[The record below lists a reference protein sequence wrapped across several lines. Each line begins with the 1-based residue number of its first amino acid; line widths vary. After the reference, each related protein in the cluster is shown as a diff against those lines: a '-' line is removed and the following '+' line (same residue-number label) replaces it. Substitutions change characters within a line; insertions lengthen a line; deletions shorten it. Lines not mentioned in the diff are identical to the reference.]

1 MKKIYICILLIF
13 LISPS
18 LASASP
24 LSLSENEILVN
35 TETVKYDMILTFS
48 EKPQSFE
55 IPFFFEIENFTHR
68 TNFGGYTCDA
78 NKTEWG
84 SKIACNFENVTS
96 NFGSVGLN
104 FAAKNTFL
112 KNVGKS
118 YLFETASKT
127 PLDSNKMR
135 LKIKL
140 QEGFVLS
147 EKEGIPSFSP
157 ETGTQSSDGRRIYV
171 FWEKENV
178 KKGEGITANVVF
190 ESLQKPEPKEID
202 SGIFVIL
209 GVLVV
214 IIALLVVGILFYKKS
229 HTGMKPAIQVLK
241 DDERKVVEILQN
253 RQGQAKQRD
262 IQADGDFSKATLSR
276 LIKNLEERGVITT
289 ERMGRTNKIYLKKEL
304 GKKEPEKQKETEK
317 SLSENQNTENRN

>member
-1 MKKIYICILLIF
+1 MYKIIILFIILAF
-13 LISPS
+13 LPLASAQELSFYKSEALISPDKVKFS
-18 LASASP
+18 DTILVP
-24 LSLSENEILVN
+24 QELEELSLDL
-35 TETVKYDMILTFS
+35 
-48 EKPQSFE
+48 
-55 IPFFFEIENFTHR
+55 FFKIENFEEETTFVDYKCEALD
-68 TNFGGYTCDA
+68 TNFGSRIHCDLT
-78 NKTEWG
+78 K
-84 SKIACNFENVTS
+84 ENVSGRISLSYETE
-96 NFGSVGLN
+96 NLVEKIDGKFIYRNDFKVPLKTDKLLITNKLEEGLILISEEN
-104 FAAKNTFL
+104 DLGLKQFL
-112 KNVGKS
+112 PVN
-118 YLFETASKT
+118 
-127 PLDSNKMR
+127 
-135 LKIKL
+135 
-140 QEGFVLS
+140 
-147 EKEGIPSFSP
+147 
-157 ETGTQSSDGRRIYV
+157 GTKGSDGRRIYII
-171 FWEKENV
+171 WEKQDVES
-178 KKGEGITANVVF
+178 GDGISTNVVF

-317 SLSENQNTENRN
+317 SLSENQNTENKN